1 MRRTTLHA
9 SLPLLLAAL
18 FLSASPTDLPGLFH
32 KAKEQFRL
40 GSYADALATLDVIAN
55 EAELPENTNL
65 RASLRPGLSFYRGSC
80 LAMLSR
86 TEEAREQFEVFLAY
100 SPNANLDPGTY
111 PKKVIAALEE
121 TRRDL
126 RKPRE
131 TAAAEAS
138 AAAPAPASAPAPQ
151 GEESAIAAAYRGY
164 RKSDNGRQPLLSED
178 WAGGPVRFLL
188 TPEERHA
195 FEVLSDPV
203 SRSEFVNAFWKSRDP
218 RPETVE
224 NEFREEFDKR
234 VAFADSHFT
243 ENEVRGSVTDRG
255 MVFLLLG
262 PPTYV
267 GRKPIRTGEDTSDP
281 TGMVRFTRN
290 DVTTV
295 EKTNGSGSATNVKIE
310 NMTGPANAMP
320 DARARWREVW
330 HYRREVLPPGLPY
343 TQVDFE
349 FITSS
354 GYGNN
359 VLQREPTTLN
369 ALDAARRAIVVDRSV
384 SRTSR

>member
-1 MRRTTLHA
+1 MRRNAVGVA
-9 SLPLLLAAL
+9 SGIVLAAVV
-18 FLSASPTDLPGLFH
+18 LSAAPADLPRLFH

-40 GSYADALATLDVIAN
+40 GGYADALATLDVIST
-55 EAELPENTNL
+55 EAELPENAGV

-80 LAMLSR
+80 LAMLDR
-86 TEEAREQFEVFLAY
+86 TADAREQFEIFLAY
-100 SPNANLDPGTY
+100 SPNANLDPGAY
-111 PKKVIAALEE
+111 PKKVIAAFEDA
-121 TRRDL
+121 RRDL
-126 RKPRE
+126 KKPRE
-131 TAAAEAS
+131 AAAVNDPP
-138 AAAPAPASAPAPQ
+138 AAAPAPSAPPP

-164 RKSDNGRQPLLSED
+164 TKSDSVRQPLLSED
-178 WAGGPVRFLL
+178 WAEGPVRFLL
-188 TPEERHA
+188 TPEEKRA
-195 FEVLSDPV
+195 FQVLSDPV
-203 SRSEFVNAFWKSRDP
+203 SRSEFVNAFWKARDP

-224 NEFREEFDKR
+224 NEFRVEFEKR
-234 VAFADSHFT
+234 AAFADAHFT
-243 ENEVRGSVTDRG
+243 ENEIRGSVTDRG

-290 DVTTV
+290 DVTAV
-295 EKTNGSGSATNVKIE
+295 EKTNGSGAATNVKID

-330 HYRREVLPPGLPY
+330 HYRREVLPSGLPY
-343 TQVDFE
+343 NQVDFE

-369 ALDAARRAIVVDRSV
+369 ALDAARRSIVVDKSAARA
-384 SRTSR
+384 SR

>member
-1 MRRTTLHA
+1 MRRTLLHA
-9 SLPLLLAAL
+9 SLALLLAA
-18 FLSASPTDLPGLFH
+18 FVLSAPADLPRLFH
-32 KAKEQFRL
+32 KAKEQFRIA
-40 GSYADALATLDVIAN
+40 SYAEALATLDVIAS
-55 EAELPENTNL
+55 EAELPENANL

-80 LAMLSR
+80 LAMLGRSV
-86 TEEAREQFEVFLAY
+86 EAREQFEIFLAY
-100 SPNANLDPGTY
+100 SPNASLDPGTY

-121 TRRDL
+121 ARLDL

-131 TAAAEAS
+131 TAAAEAP
-138 AAAPAPASAPAPQ
+138 AAAPASGPAPQ
-151 GEESAIAAAYRGY
+151 GEESAIATAYRAY
-164 RKSDNGRQPLLSED
+164 KKSDNVRQPLLSED
-178 WAGGPVRFLL
+178 WAEGPVRFLL
-188 TPEERHA
+188 TPEERRSFA
-195 FEVLSDPV
+195 VLSDPV

-224 NEFREEFDKR
+224 NEFREEFERR
-234 VAFADSHFT
+234 VAFADIHFT
-243 ENEVRGSVTDRG
+243 ENEIRGSVTDRG

-295 EKTNGSGSATNVKIE
+295 EKTSGSGSATNVKIE

-320 DARARWREVW
+320 EARARWREVW

-369 ALDAARRAIVVDRSV
+369 ALDAARRAIVVDRSF
-384 SRTSR
+384 SRAPR